1 VTDTDKPPVTT
12 VFINLNGDKDLANHL
27 WTLIDAELEN
37 VGWVIVNTEAEA
49 DVTITG
55 RVAKDNAEQVLQLG
69 IVQIKQLTNGTVVTI
84 DHCSDLSDADGGE
97 LFEDSAKSVSKLI
110 KERYP
115 KTGTVKL
122 EPDSDM
128 SLSDIFSSDLPAAL
142 NSVGVKLVSSGTADL
157 IVRIDLQRKQ
167 IPIEATIVKYELTAV
182 TRDNGRVVSQTG
194 NGKLGVKLTGSPPS
208 ACPQRFMNLEWL

>member
-1 VTDTDKPPVTT
+1 
-12 VFINLNGDKDLANHL
+12 
-27 WTLIDAELEN
+27 
-37 VGWVIVNTEAEA
+37 
-49 DVTITG
+49 
-55 RVAKDNAEQVLQLG
+55 
-69 IVQIKQLTNGTVVTI
+69 
-84 DHCSDLSDADGGE
+84 HCSDLSDADGGE

-128 SLSDIFSSDLPAAL
+128 SLSDIFSSDLRAAL

-167 IPIEATIVKYELTAV
+167 IQLKQRLLSTSLQLLLATTEGWLAKRGTE
-182 TRDNGRVVSQTG
+182 S
-194 NGKLGVKLTGSPPS
+194 LG
-208 ACPQRFMNLEWL
+208 